1 MKTATIYRLALL
13 IGALSLFGCKS
24 GDGGEGEE
32 AHGAAEGSVAAEGE
46 ASEGEA
52 AEGEAAEGEAAEGEA
67 AAEGLAA
74 AAEGEAAPAG
84 DFAATADA
92 LVGSW
97 DADFQAMLAAQEMT
111 DEERAMA
118 QAFFGSAQMTLTFAA
133 DGSLTSAANMMGQ
146 EQTEAG
152 TYSVATNEGNTL
164 SVSTTVTKEGSEP
177 EVETVTVT
185 FASADSIT
193 ISDEGGEAIPFNRKA
208 E

>member
-1 MKTATIYRLALL
+1 MSPLPPSNTP
-13 IGALSLFGCKS
+13 
-24 GDGGEGEE
+24 
-32 AHGAAEGSVAAEGE
+32 
-46 ASEGEA
+46 
-52 AEGEAAEGEAAEGEA
+52 
-67 AAEGLAA
+67 AEGLIDQLDLSACAA
-74 AAEGEAAPAG
+74 AI
-84 DFAATADA
+84 
-92 LVGSW
+92 
-97 DADFQAMLAAQEMT
+97 
-111 DEERAMA
+111 
-118 QAFFGSAQMTLTFAA
+118 A